1 MRQASFSLIS
11 EAPSGAHQHR
21 GSQYSGEKKW
31 SKSLVSVL
39 QTTQD
44 TMVCK
49 IFNYRMQ
56 CVVAESLVRSNKLLP
71 HRVQSSICHQVSVA
85 SVQTLWGPGADLV
98 CVFWSHFVLGLR
110 VMLWVQWE
118 EAGRGGEG
126 RPFIVRSIVSI
137 QETPACFQSMRIWMI
152 GTQAEAWIS
161 SEHSWDCFPNFV
173 TLIPLRVFTL
183 STEQVRSGSQAPQ
196 GTPLMNSNV
205 QKISKLITFPAPVSD
220 LLKQT
225 QTNKWS
231 ICVGG
236 AC

>member
-1 MRQASFSLIS
+1 
-11 EAPSGAHQHR
+11 
-21 GSQYSGEKKW
+21 
-31 SKSLVSVL
+31 
-39 QTTQD
+39 
-44 TMVCK
+44 
-49 IFNYRMQ
+49 
-56 CVVAESLVRSNKLLP
+56 
-71 HRVQSSICHQVSVA
+71 
-85 SVQTLWGPGADLV
+85 
-98 CVFWSHFVLGLR
+98 
-110 VMLWVQWE
+110 MLWV
-118 EAGRGGEG
+118 RGGWQSRGG

-183 STEQVRSGSQAPQ
+183 STEQVRSRSQAPQ

-205 QKISKLITFPAPVSD
+205 QKISKLITFPASVSD

-231 ICVGG
+231 ICAGG
-236 AC
+236 GLLGLVWSNVLNLTPWWRDSWKGGGGGCQKTIWSHYQVLWGSPSAASLHWLETGLCSDVLLLWPHNTHTSLSPQ